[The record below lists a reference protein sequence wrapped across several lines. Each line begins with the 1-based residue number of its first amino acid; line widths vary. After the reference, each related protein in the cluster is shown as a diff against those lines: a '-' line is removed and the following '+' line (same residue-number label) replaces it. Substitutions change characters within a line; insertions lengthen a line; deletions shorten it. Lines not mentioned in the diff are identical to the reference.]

1 MNKWTIYS
9 RVATIAAL
17 LALAFMAPAALSEG
31 EDDDAQPA
39 VEMDWSSFSDSVIAA
54 RDRCVA
60 AAATADEKLEAD
72 QTAAEQARD
81 VTLARAEDAV
91 VEAFD
96 KAIKTATRREKD
108 DEVVALEEAKGYLL
122 DPPAAGD
129 APDPSMAVLGAWRF
143 TFAGGTSES
152 FVFFRDGK
160 IKDQSTFGTEHS
172 GSWSVDATHVNIRW
186 TDGIWAVMRLPLDF
200 SGTVGDDCY
209 GLEVFIAVKL
219 DEEGGEDDVDWDDLP
234 KAVQRA
240 RKKYDKA
247 VAEALED
254 YDDATASAERAHD
267 KALREAIRPLLKELD
282 KAMKA
287 AEKEDDADTMAD
299 IAEAIR
305 HVKTT
310 MGPRSAADIVLGMWT
325 SEAGRWK
332 FLENGSVA
340 IEYRTGSTDV
350 GQWRL
355 TEDYVSVVW
364 TAMIPRDSSGS
375 LMRRAPVVRRTPT
388 GMTRS
393 MGRVPS
399 LDASLPVPW
408 AIRKRNGGP
417 RWSALRLPLD
427 EAGTTVDSWEGMAD
441 TTIAKQDETGD

>member
-1 MNKWTIYS
+1 
-9 RVATIAAL
+9 
-17 LALAFMAPAALSEG
+17 
-31 EDDDAQPA
+31 
-39 VEMDWSSFSDSVIAA
+39 
-54 RDRCVA
+54 
-60 AAATADEKLEAD
+60 AD
-72 QTAAEQARD
+72 
-81 VTLARAEDAV
+81 
-91 VEAFD
+91 
-96 KAIKTATRREKD
+96 
-108 DEVVALEEAKGYLL
+108 
-122 DPPAAGD
+122 
-129 APDPSMAVLGAWRF
+129 
-143 TFAGGTSES
+143 GTSES

-160 IKDQSTFGTEHS
+160 IKDQSTSGTEHS
-172 GSWSVDATHVNIRW
+172 GEWSVDATHVNILW
-186 TDGIWAVMRLPLDF
+186 TDDIWAVMRLPLDF

-209 GLEVFIAVKL
+209 GLEVFTAVKL
-219 DEEGGEDDVDWDDLP
+219 DDEGGEDDVDWDDLP

-254 YDDATASAERAHD
+254 YDDATASAERAHH
-267 KALREAIRPLLKELD
+267 KALREAIRPLLRELD

-287 AEKEDDADTMAD
+287 AEREDDADTMAD

-310 MGPRSAADIVLGMWT
+310 MGPRSAADVVLGMWT

-340 IEYRTGSTDV
+340 IEYRTGGTDV

-364 TAMIPRDSSGS
+364 TAMIPRDSSGP

-388 GMTRS
+388 GTRRS

-399 LDASLPVPW
+399 LDDSLPVPW
-408 AIRKRNGGP
+408 AIRKRNGSP